1 MEHSV
6 MEMTRAVRRRLER
19 VVRKSREKD
28 YVRRALAVLHLWET
42 QGNVAKVAHRL
53 RAARSSVYRWQS
65 LYETYG
71 EEGLRP
77 QARGRSDWK
86 ANDEVLSML
95 ENIVKADPREQG
107 YLRTQWSSQLLA
119 IELGRRSGVEVHATT
134 VRRWLRRLRY
144 RYRRARPT
152 TLRRDPRK
160 AERLEAIETALAE
173 NDPYTEV
180 FYVDEADVDLN
191 PRIGSSWMPCG
202 EQTTVPTPGQNQKH
216 YIAGALHAR
225 TGQLVWVEHRRKNS
239 ALFVKLLEKMR
250 RQYRRAKRVVL
261 IVDNYVIHKSQV
273 TQRWLAGNP
282 KFQLVF
288 QPTYH
293 PWVNVIERLWKTMH
307 DTVTR
312 NHRCRSMFEL
322 CQSVARFLEV
332 VQPFPGNGHGVAH
345 LRSAI

>member
-1 MEHSV
+1 MGHSV
-6 MEMTRAVRRRLER
+6 IEMTRAVRRRLER

-28 YVRRALAVLHLWET
+28 YARRALAVLHLWET
-42 QGNVAKVAHRL
+42 QGDVAEVAHRV

-71 EEGLRP
+71 EDGLRP

-86 ANDEVLSML
+86 ASDEVLSML
-95 ENIVKADPREQG
+95 ETLVSEDPRELG
-107 YLRTQWSSQLLA
+107 YLRSRWSSQLLA
-119 IELGRRSGVEVHATT
+119 IELANRSGVEVHATT
-134 VRRWLRRLRY
+134 VRRWLVRLRY

-152 TLRRDPRK
+152 LCRRDPRK
-160 AERLEAIETALAE
+160 AERLAAIEAALAE

-191 PRIGSSWMPCG
+191 PRIGSSWMRCG
-202 EQTTVPTPGQNQKH
+202 EQTAVPTPGQNQKH
-216 YIAGALHAR
+216 YVAGALHAH
-225 TGQLVWVEHRRKNS
+225 TGRLVWAEHHRKNS
-239 ALFVKLLEKMR
+239 VLFLKLLDHLR
-250 RQYRRAKRVVL
+250 RQYRRAKRIVL
-261 IVDNYVIHKSQV
+261 ILDNYCIHASRV
-273 TQRWLAGNP
+273 TQRWLEKNP
-282 KFQLVF
+282 KFQLLF
-288 QPTYH
+288 QPTYY
-293 PWVNVIERLWKTMH
+293 PWVNVIERLWKAMH

-312 NHRCRSMFEL
+312 NHRCRSMYEL